1 MPRLP
6 LALLFMAFSASAQ
19 PALPTAEQ
27 SFDLFARFM
36 LEGDADAAAQVS
48 ELTGA
53 PLRSERWE
61 DAVDRVVL
69 GDAPTDDART
79 RLGREL
85 SRQIALALRQT
96 HCRSTGSERRDNDGL
111 QIAIVDYTCQMPDL
125 AAQGDAAPAGADSE
139 HDALS
144 DVRAA
149 ITRLQHAPSRAQTHQ
164 VILARNGDS
173 DLWIPQ
179 DLPPLHVW
187 VERLLLPEY

>member
-1 MPRLP
+1 MSRLP
-6 LALLFMAFSASAQ
+6 LALLFMAFSAPAQ

-36 LEGDADAAAQVS
+36 LESDADAAAQVS

-53 PLRSERWE
+53 LLRSERWE
-61 DAVDRVVL
+61 DAVDRMVL
-69 GDAPTDDART
+69 GDAPADDART

-85 SRQIALALRQT
+85 SRQVALALRQT
-96 HCRSTGSERRDNDGL
+96 QCRSAGSQRRGNDGL
-111 QIAIVDYTCQMPDL
+111 QIAIVDYTCQMPDA
-125 AAQGDAAPAGADSE
+125 AAQGDTSPADAGSE
-139 HDALS
+139 HDAQP

-149 ITRLQHAPSRAQTHQ
+149 ITRLQQAPRRAQTYQ
-164 VILARNGDS
+164 VILARNSDG

-187 VERLLLPEY
+187 VERLLLPE